1 MCVMIYLA
9 SDDPLPTQVW
19 DQSNP
24 RFQIDEVSE
33 PPESIRRHFTKK
45 RIYSAVSHEGCGC
58 GFQWGEFEGCEDEVE
73 LRAKQE
79 SRRRLAEYISE
90 ALEHQPAVE
99 VYACWDCDQ
108 AMPAEQTKRVRPEY
122 LVRESTYFR
131 ERELLVISAQ

>member
-9 SDDPLPTQVW
+9 SDAPLPTLEWEEGDPPILIEEV
-19 DQSNP
+19 SNP
-24 RFQIDEVSE
+24 PE
-33 PPESIRRHFTKK
+33 PIRRHFTKK

-58 GFQWGEFEGCEDEVE
+58 GFQWGEFEGCEDEDE
-73 LRAKQE
+73 LPAKQE
-79 SRRRLAEYISE
+79 SRRRLAEYISA

-131 ERELLVISAQ
+131 ERELLVVSAQ